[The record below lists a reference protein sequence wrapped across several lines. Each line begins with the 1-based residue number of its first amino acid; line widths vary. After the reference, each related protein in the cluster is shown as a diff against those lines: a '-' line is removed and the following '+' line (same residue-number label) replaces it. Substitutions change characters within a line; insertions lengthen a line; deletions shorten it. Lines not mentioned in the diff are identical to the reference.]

1 MCTGCLYLPKS
12 FINGGWLFSCFCL
25 TFSAIFTCYCAIL
38 LIETRE
44 KLKCTSFSQVGYLAY
59 GPKGKYLTDLSLVL
73 SQMGFCV
80 AYVYFVKEN
89 LHNIL
94 LESLGVNI
102 SSNWFAF
109 ISFFIYTALCL
120 VRRIEFFAKTHV
132 FADVIIAITLLS
144 VFVYGAIELSHNGPQ
159 IGSSARLGAVYLI
172 NPVTWSDGIGF
183 SVYAFEGIAV
193 ILPIRDIT

>member
-1 MCTGCLYLPKS
+1 MGPWATYFTLIKAFVCTGCLYLPKS
-12 FINGGWLFSCFCL
+12 FMNGGWLFSCFCL
-25 TFSAIFTCYCAIL
+25 VFSGIFTCHCAML

-44 KLKCTSFSQVGYLAY
+44 KLKCTSFSQVGLLSY

-89 LHNIL
+89 LHIIL

-120 VRRIEFFAKTHV
+120 VRKIEFFAKTHV

-144 VFVYGAIELSHNGPQ
+144 VFVYGGIELYRITTKFQRRP
-159 IGSSARLGAVYLI
+159 YLI
-172 NPVTWSDGIGF
+172 NR
-183 SVYAFEGIAV
+183 IAV
-193 ILPIRDIT
+193 RKI